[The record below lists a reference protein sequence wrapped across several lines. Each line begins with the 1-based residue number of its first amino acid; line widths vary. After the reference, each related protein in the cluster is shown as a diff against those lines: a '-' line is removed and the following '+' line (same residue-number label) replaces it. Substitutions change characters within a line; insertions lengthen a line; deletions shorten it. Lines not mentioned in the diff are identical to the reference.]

1 MIAYRQFYAKQKG
14 AIRAPKKGTQIT
26 PVLLTAPCSI
36 QNAKS
41 GIRYS
46 IVRAQNYLSILYH
59 IFTFFL
65 ADFVARIVYEHNI
78 GSISDRHSL

>member
-65 ADFVARIVYEHNI
+65 ANFVARK
-78 GSISDRHSL
+78 GFF